1 MNKTE
6 TLDMKKGIE
15 SSHMKKETES
25 SIINNEIKTSLIKR
39 ETLHINGVLNVFKNK
54 GMTSFDVVRK
64 IKFLASEK
72 KVGHTGTLDPE
83 ATGVLPICIGKA
95 TKIIDYIM
103 DSRKVYE
110 VKLLLGTKTTT
121 YDLEGEVIEKRET
134 KHLTEEEVSKVILS
148 FVGEYD
154 QIPPMHSA
162 LKKNGVRLYDLARQG
177 IEVEREARRINIL
190 SISDLKFELP
200 YVYMKV
206 ACSKGTYIRSL
217 CYDIGEKLQVGGTM
231 AGLNRSETSVF
242 KQEDSVNIED
252 LTKEN
257 IQDYIINIEEALSF
271 YPEITV
277 NSSFTKF
284 LVNGVKV
291 CDKRFTNE
299 KREKDILYRVYDS
312 EKVFIGLGKQ
322 YDDGFKIEKLL
333 T

>member
-1 MNKTE
+1 MKKIE

-15 SSHMKKETES
+15 ASHMKKEIES
-25 SIINNEIKTSLIKR
+25 SIINNEIKTSSIKR

-64 IKFLASEK
+64 IKFLANEK

-83 ATGVLPICIGKA
+83 ATGVLPVCIGKA

-121 YDLEGEVIEKRET
+121 YDLEGQVIETRET
-134 KHLTEEEVSKVILS
+134 KNLTEEEVSKVILS

-177 IEVEREARRINIL
+177 IEVEREARRINIW
-190 SISDLKFELP
+190 SISDLKFEMP

-257 IQDYIINIEEALSF
+257 IQNYIIDIEEVLSF
-271 YPEITV
+271 YPKITV
-277 NSSFTKF
+277 NSSFTKL

-291 CDKRFTNE
+291 YDKRFTNE